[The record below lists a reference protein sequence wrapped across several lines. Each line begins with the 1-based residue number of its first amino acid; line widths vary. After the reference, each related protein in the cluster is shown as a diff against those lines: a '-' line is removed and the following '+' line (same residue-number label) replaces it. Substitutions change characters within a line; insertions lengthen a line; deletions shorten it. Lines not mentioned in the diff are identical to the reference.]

1 MSDPF
6 SKDWFPSAEDA
17 NPVRAAQVGMKPTLP
32 KRFYREAGVEEHD
45 GAFRLV
51 LDGKPAPTPAGRP
64 LSFPKRVLAQAV
76 ASEWS
81 EVRDEID
88 PAAMPITRLVNTVID
103 GVSERRPEIVEDL
116 VRFAGSDLVCYRAG
130 EPVRLA
136 EEQEKAWAPVL
147 AYAREC
153 LGARFDLAEGVMH
166 ISQPAESL
174 GAIRAALEQVE
185 SPFALGALHV
195 MTTLTGSVLVALAHA
210 GGVLGADEAWSAAH
224 VDERFQESVWGAD
237 EEAQAR
243 RAQRWREFEAASIVY
258 RLTSE

>member
-116 VRFAGSDLVCYRAG
+116 VRFAGSDLVC
-130 EPVRLA
+130 
-136 EEQEKAWAPVL
+136 
-147 AYAREC
+147 
-153 LGARFDLAEGVMH
+153 
-166 ISQPAESL
+166 
-174 GAIRAALEQVE
+174 
-185 SPFALGALHV
+185 
-195 MTTLTGSVLVALAHA
+195 
-210 GGVLGADEAWSAAH
+210 
-224 VDERFQESVWGAD
+224 
-237 EEAQAR
+237 
-243 RAQRWREFEAASIVY
+243 
-258 RLTSE
+258 